1 MEVDFDIKRVGHTT
15 IAKLWFKIYHKIN
28 HYVFTVHISDSD
40 DWTCINSYYFNYKI
54 EYGYRTKLKYK
65 EHSNCFRNIAN
76 KLYTNNHL
84 YFFDLDIN
92 KEFEFVDKKEL
103 KQYFLEI
110 NEIIMNKM
118 KKYFKK
124 YLKNKD
130 IKESNDYISDLTD
143 DEDYKF

>member
-1 MEVDFDIKRVGHTT
+1 M
-15 IAKLWFKIYHKIN
+15 
-28 HYVFTVHISDSD
+28 
-40 DWTCINSYYFNYKI
+40 
-54 EYGYRTKLKYK
+54 
-65 EHSNCFRNIAN
+65 
-76 KLYTNNHL
+76 
-84 YFFDLDIN
+84 
-92 KEFEFVDKKEL
+92 
-103 KQYFLEI
+103 EI